1 MPSFF
6 YLFLVLYFSKT
17 KSKQNRNKIETKS
30 KQIYGNF
37 ICFVIALLAL
47 FALGFTSCSKDV
59 EKCWKVDISMK
70 FELME
75 TSVTNYVWKTE
86 NDIESEIENL
96 KREYADYPDVKMT
109 IKNR

>member
-1 MPSFF
+1 M
-6 YLFLVLYFSKT
+6 K
-17 KSKQNRNKIETKS
+17 R
-30 KQIYGNF
+30 
-37 ICFVIALLAL
+37 ICFLIVLLAL

-75 TSVTNYVWKTE
+75 TFVTNYVWKTE

-96 KREYADYPDVKMT
+96 KRECADYPDIKMT
-109 IKNR
+109 IKKSVTRIKTEEDCIEKNESIFDY

>member
-1 MPSFF
+1 M
-6 YLFLVLYFSKT
+6 K
-17 KSKQNRNKIETKS
+17 K
-30 KQIYGNF
+30 

-59 EKCWKVDISMK
+59 EKCWKVDITMK

-75 TSVTNYVWKTE
+75 TSITNYIWATE
-86 NDIESEIENL
+86 NDIESEIEDL

-109 IKNR
+109 IKKSVTRIKTEEDCNDKNEPIFDY

>member
-1 MPSFF
+1 M
-6 YLFLVLYFSKT
+6 K
-17 KSKQNRNKIETKS
+17 K
-30 KQIYGNF
+30 

-59 EKCWKVDISMK
+59 EKCWKVDITMK

-75 TSVTNYVWKTE
+75 TSITNYIWATE
-86 NDIESEIENL
+86 NDIESEIEDL

-109 IKNR
+109 IKKSVTRIKTEEDCDDKNEPMFDY